1 MSTIINSSDENTFSK
16 NFIANEH
23 QQIDS
28 GLTKNFL
35 TGHRGINM
43 CVKRILI

>member
-1 MSTIINSSDENTFSK
+1 MSTIINSSDEKNNLNQNTFSK

-35 TGHRGINM
+35 TGHRGNIT
-43 CVKRILI
+43 